1 MLIVELTND
10 DELREAFPVFHEL
23 RFYVD
28 ERRFFE
34 RLAVMRPRGYRS
46 FVVRDEGQV
55 VAYAGVEITETMRGR
70 QLYVHE
76 MVTTEQVRSQG
87 YGAAMMAYLEDFARQ
102 NECDI
107 LTLSSNVAREGAHR
121 FYETK
126 IGMTRTSYLFR
137 KELR

>member
-1 MLIVELTND
+1 MHIVELITD

-23 RFYVD
+23 RYYID
-28 ERRFFE
+28 EQRFFE

-46 FVVRDEGQV
+46 FVLRDGDQI
-55 VAYAGVEITETMRGR
+55 VAYAGVEITESMRGR
-70 QLYVHE
+70 QLYIHE
-76 MVTTEQVRSQG
+76 MVTTERVRSQG
-87 YGAAMMAYLEDFARQ
+87 YGAAMMAYLEDLARQ

-107 LTLSSNVAREGAHR
+107 LVLSSNTARERAHR